1 MALEVM
7 KKVVVDQIQNPPKKK
22 KFVPMELRSD
32 AEQKAF
38 MKKASEEN
46 AKNIRTNS
54 EVAQYLLNRDKKSP
68 K

>member
-1 MALEVM
+1 MAIEVM
-7 KKVVVDQIQNPPKKK
+7 KKVVVEQTPTPVKKK
-22 KFVPMELRSD
+22 PLVPMELRSD

-46 AKNIRTNS
+46 AKNIVANS
-54 EVAQYLLNRDKKSP
+54 ATAQYLLNKDKKAP